1 MTRPDATPRSRNE
14 TGTRSEARHC
24 RRIVGWGLLAL
35 GLLFVAWRMVRPMNI
50 FTVSDSFARPMAV
63 TTLPEPLA
71 SPSAE
76 ECAGCHAEIYQ
87 EWQTSMHRQ
96 AWDDPYYQVDLHFDG
111 DQQICLNC
119 HIPLANQQENLVTG
133 FRDRERWDPIL
144 VPNPGFDPLLQHEG
158 VTCLVCH
165 LHAGA
170 IAGPFGGSDAPHAVV
185 QRADANAV
193 CHRCHV
199 VSGARWD
206 TFFRLPPCGTL
217 DEIRTTGEE
226 ADCVA
231 CHMPAVE
238 RPAAAGAPLRPGHR
252 HLWRG
257 GHDPETVRA
266 ALRVELDEV
275 SAGAPERRRFALT
288 LTNAG
293 AAHYLPTGTP
303 DRHLTV
309 TFRLL
314 DRAGHL
320 LQVEDH
326 RLRRAIL
333 WRPFIVDLWDTRLP
347 RDQPRSYTF
356 TFATGGRHPPA
367 TLEVTVRY
375 HLLDEAR
382 RRRIGYQN
390 TEPIAYDLFRRRV
403 DVGEG
408 TAASPG

>member
-1 MTRPDATPRSRNE
+1 MTRPDATQGSSNE
-14 TGTRSEARHC
+14 TGTRSAGRHY

-35 GLLFVAWRMVRPMNI
+35 GLLFLGWRMVRPMNI
-50 FTVSDSFARPMAV
+50 FVVADSFARPIPVAV
-63 TTLPEPLA
+63 LPEPLG

-76 ECAGCHAEIYQ
+76 ECSSCHAEIYQ

-119 HIPLANQQENLVTG
+119 HIPLADQQEHLVTG

-144 VPNPGFDPLLQHEG
+144 VPNPDFDPDLRHEG

-165 LHAGA
+165 LQEGG
-170 IAGPFGGSDAPHAVV
+170 IAGPYGDAAAPHPTV
-185 QRADANAV
+185 QRTDPNQP
-193 CHRCHV
+193 CMRCHV

-206 TFFRLPPCGTL
+206 AFFRFPPCGTVA
-217 DEIRTTGEE
+217 EIQASGEQV
-226 ADCVA
+226 DCVS
-231 CHMPAVE
+231 CHMPAVA
-238 RPAAAGAPLRPGHR
+238 RPAAAGGPVRPGHH

-257 GHDPETVRA
+257 GHDPDTVRA
-266 ALRVELDEV
+266 ALEITLAEAPQP
-275 SAGAPERRRFALT
+275 AGRRRFALT
-288 LTNAG
+288 LTNRG

-314 DRAGHL
+314 DRSGRPV
-320 LQVEDH
+320 QVEDH
-326 RLRRAIL
+326 RLRRTVL
-333 WRPFIVDLWDTRLP
+333 WRPFIVDLWDTRLARHAP
-347 RDQPRSYTF
+347 RTYTF
-356 TFATGGRHPPA
+356 TFATVGRNPPA
-367 TLEVTVRY
+367 NLEVAVRY

-390 TEPIAYDLFRRRV
+390 AEPIAYDLFRRHIAL
-403 DVGEG
+403 DG
-408 TAASPG
+408 